1 MHGHRNWPHK
11 PIDAAEYHE
20 SFLSGAF
27 SFSRE
32 FLYYDAD
39 KLVAVGLLAV
49 WHYWWQVKQDI
60 TQPLVYALIL
70 GSLLAYRL
78 FARQRRARLRTQ
90 NA

>member
-1 MHGHRNWPHK
+1 MGRYWQRLH
-11 PIDAAEYHE
+11 Y
-20 SFLSGAF
+20 SV
-27 SFSRE
+27 
-32 FLYYDAD
+32 Y
-39 KLVAVGLLAV
+39 AVGLLAV